1 MCSICF
7 AQENKNEDSIQL
19 CYSVSIDAIG
29 GLDHCLT
36 ISFEDSLMFCK
47 RVCYSKLNNLRPYYN
62 AELELSN
69 FEEARKQAVL
79 RHYRENSNYLVLDER
94 VEINKFQFDLLLKII
109 EEIKMF
115 VPKGKLNSDEIII
128 STAEIRYLINDKD
141 GITII
146 RDWNAR
152 YDKSKDIEKI
162 LGLKRYYRCP
172 CVEEDVKQTNY
183 NRKND
188 SVWRRIFRRTSQ

>member
-47 RVCYSKLNNLRPYYN
+47 RVCYSKLNNIRPYYN

-69 FEEARKQAVL
+69 FEETRKQAVL

-128 STAEIRYLINDKD
+128 STANIYYVIKD
-141 GITII
+141 TSGTAVI

-152 YDKSKDIEKI
+152 YDRSRDIEKA
-162 LGLKRYYRCP
+162 LGLKSYLRCP
-172 CVEEDVKQTNY
+172 CVEEDLKQMNNNSR
-183 NRKND
+183 NRRKL
-188 SVWRRIFRRTSQ
+188 FR